1 MDLTVV
7 TFRALIN
14 AFPHRSKFYFF
25 LTTGREHHQGTDFA
39 GFACLSFRL
48 VARVFGER
56 AFNTSSHSLFAA
68 PFHFAKGLLFLIP
81 Q

>member
-14 AFPHRSKFYFF
+14 AFPHRSIKKKI
-25 LTTGREHHQGTDFA
+25 LGGREHHQVTDFA